1 MHIKKVIFVFCVCF
15 MLLSCDTRLPSN
27 AEGKNCIKKQNN
39 NYFLISSSL
48 SFTNCCCIFVK
59 YPVYIFTVPLWKV
72 YSKDIFSTWFHV
84 LHETLARFCT
94 LTHWKI
100 KKGKKSCQ
108 PVALGAVRCIVHVHL
123 TWGVFPALCAD
134 LMEQHKPPTAPQY
147 SKAEETVQETEHAYR
162 NKLWKN

>member
-39 NYFLISSSL
+39 NYFLIPSSL

-108 PVALGAVRCIVHVHL
+108 PGGLRSCEMHC
-123 TWGVFPALCAD
+123 PCAPYMGS
-134 LMEQHKPPTAPQY
+134 LPCFVCRPHGTAQT
-147 SKAEETVQETEHAYR
+147 SHSTSIFKGRR
-162 NKLWKN
+162 NRAGDRTRI